1 MFALKVHVNIVL
13 PYVNNSGL
21 NEGQIASKVSIC
33 WHQQCGI
40 LKARLSPHD
49 ARQKIMNGLPFV
61 GMMRT
66 TPRNMLNSLWATKL
80 TTTLRSLVRTMPC
93 DHIPSQKPPCEQQ
106 AEDRGSH
113 SCLFHKDG
121 SC

>member
-49 ARQKIMNGLPFV
+49 ARQKIMNGFAV
-61 GMMRT
+61 CRYDA
-66 TPRNMLNSLWATKL
+66 NNSKKYA
-80 TTTLRSLVRTMPC
+80 
-93 DHIPSQKPPCEQQ
+93 Q
-106 AEDRGSH
+106 
-113 SCLFHKDG
+113 
-121 SC
+121 